1 MLSNR
6 GLLGLIAG
14 IEFFERFGF
23 YSVQGVLILY
33 LLKIQGFQSV
43 EAYHIF
49 GAFSALL
56 YGFVGLGG
64 LLGDK
69 VFGPKK
75 TMFLGLLVML
85 FGYLGLTVLTK
96 AFFFPALALVCLGN
110 ALFKANPAALI
121 GHMYQ
126 GDTTKLHAAFTLF
139 YMAVNIGALF
149 ALIVGPQLSAYFD
162 YSYAFGTSAFGIF
175 LALILVYIKRRE
187 LNISFH
193 MNHQYQSMSWSKWTL
208 TLAVFL
214 LAWGLISYLLHA
226 YNWVILGLKI
236 LIIGILIF
244 YIRSAMAE
252 EGVIR
257 RRMLVVLILMFEA
270 VCFFTLYH
278 QMPTS
283 RNMYA
288 ILHVY
293 PELLGLHFDPQ
304 SFQALNPFWI
314 IVWSPILAR
323 MYQKH
328 TWSIYVKFATGML
341 FCGVSYF
348 ILYVSHFFVDA
359 SSHISG
365 WWMVLSTIFQSLAE
379 LLVSALGLAMVAELV
394 PQSKMGTVMG
404 MWFLTSAVS
413 GITGAYVA
421 SLSAV
426 PQAASSEVSLQAF
439 ANLFLGIG
447 VATIVFSVLMFASTR
462 FLEKIT
468 RD

>member
-23 YSVQGVLILY
+23 YSVQGILILY
-33 LLKIQGFQSV
+33 LIKIQGFQSV

-56 YGFVGLGG
+56 FGFVGLGG

-75 TMFLGLLVML
+75 TMFFGLLVMF
-85 FGYLGLTVLTK
+85 FGYLGLSVLSK
-96 AFFFPALALVCLGN
+96 AYFFQALALVCLGN
-110 ALFKANPAALI
+110 ALFKANPAAII

-126 GDTTKLHAAFTLF
+126 HNKTKLHAAFTLF
-139 YMAVNIGALF
+139 YMAVNVGALF
-149 ALIVGPQLSAYFD
+149 ALIVGPFLSSYFN
-162 YSYAFGTSAFGIF
+162 YSYAFGMSALGIF
-175 LALILVYIKRRE
+175 VALILVYMKRQE
-187 LNISFH
+187 LNLATAKNDFKSLSFWQWL
-193 MNHQYQSMSWSKWTL
+193 M
-208 TLAVFL
+208 VFVL
-214 LAWGLISYLLHA
+214 FLGAWVLISYLLHA
-226 YNWVILGLKI
+226 YEWVILGLKI
-236 LIIGILIF
+236 FIFAILIV
-244 YIRSAMAE
+244 YIRSALAE
-252 EGVIR
+252 AGVIR
-257 RRMLVVLILMFEA
+257 RRMLVVLVLMFEA

-288 ILHVY
+288 ILHVH

-323 MYQKH
+323 LYQKNE
-328 TWSIYVKFATGML
+328 WSIYVKFATGML
-341 FCGVSYF
+341 FCGVSYL

-365 WWMVLSTIFQSLAE
+365 WWMVMSTIFQSLAE

-394 PQSKMGTVMG
+394 PPSKMGTVMG

-426 PQAASSEVSLQAF
+426 PKTASLDVSLNAF
-439 ANLFLGIG
+439 AHLFLGIG
-447 VATIVFSVLMFASTR
+447 LATILFSVLMFASVQ

-468 RD
+468 AD

>member
-23 YSVQGVLILY
+23 YSVQGILILY
-33 LLKIQGFQSV
+33 LIKIQGFQSI

-69 VFGPKK
+69 LFGPKK
-75 TMFLGLLVML
+75 TMFLGLLVMF
-85 FGYLGLTVLTK
+85 FGYLGLGALSK
-96 AFFFPALALVCLGN
+96 NYFFPSLALVCLGN
-110 ALFKANPAALI
+110 GLFKANPAALI

-126 GDTTKLHAAFTLF
+126 ENKTKLHAAFTLF
-139 YMAVNIGALF
+139 YMAVNVGALF
-149 ALIVGPQLSAYFD
+149 ALIIGPYIASYFD
-162 YSYAFGTSAFGIF
+162 YSYAFGASAFGIF
-175 LALILVYIKRRE
+175 VALILVYMKRHE
-187 LNISFH
+187 LNITN
-193 MNHQYQSMSWSKWTL
+193 MNHTYQALSWPQL
-208 TLAVFL
+208 GFAVFVFIGVWAL
-214 LAWGLISYLLHA
+214 MSYLLHT
-226 YNWVILGLKI
+226 YEQVILGLKFLI
-236 LIIGILIF
+236 LGVLIV
-244 YIRSAMAE
+244 YIRSAFAE

-257 RRMLVVLILMFEA
+257 RRMLVVLVLMFEA
-270 VCFFTLYH
+270 VCFFTLYY
-278 QMPTS
+278 QVPTS

-288 ILHVY
+288 ILHVH

-304 SFQALNPFWI
+304 SYQALNPFWI

-323 MYQKH
+323 MYQKN
-328 TWSIYVKFATGML
+328 TWSIYAKFATGML
-341 FCGVSYF
+341 FCGVSYL
-348 ILYVSHFFVDA
+348 ILYVSHFFVDGA
-359 SSHISG
+359 SQISG
-365 WWMVLSTIFQSLAE
+365 WWMVLSSIFQSLAE

-426 PQAASSEVSLQAF
+426 PKTASLDTSLTAF
-439 ANLFLGIG
+439 ADLFLGIG
-447 VATIVFSVLMFASTR
+447 VATIVFSALMFALVR
-462 FLEKIT
+462 FLEQVT